1 MEPIQGTHL
10 FCYDDINSKIIIN
23 SDYPSPHPIPMC
35 LENDLKISS
44 QYNIRLY
51 VSYLYASRYG
61 FGDNA

>member
-1 MEPIQGTHL
+1 MMLRYAVGRV
-10 FCYDDINSKIIIN
+10 
-23 SDYPSPHPIPMC
+23 MC